1 MVTSAT
7 DAQGFLDLRV
17 VSTVNPGAAQV
28 IATRAADGNLTV
40 NTQNGAFTTDSQY
53 SIAYTNLATSGGG
66 TSLFSVRSMGVAP
79 PFLARQLSNGY
90 AVWSYPLAGS
100 KVLVLDNFVD
110 TDGGTGSVATV
121 DLDVVD
127 PSSGAAGI
135 PLVKGVRNNTAVSA
149 DHSVVVYL
157 GNGSSQGIYVAPIP

>member
-1 MVTSAT
+1 MQS
-7 DAQGFLDLRV
+7 
-17 VSTVNPGAAQV
+17 
-28 IATRAADGNLTV
+28 
-40 NTQNGAFTTDSQY
+40 
-53 SIAYTNLATSGGG
+53 SGG
-66 TSLFSVRSMGVAP
+66 TTLFAVRSMGVAP

-110 TDGGTGSVATV
+110 TDGGTGSIATI

-135 PLVKGVRNNTAVSA
+135 PLVKGVANNALVSA
-149 DHSVVVYL
+149 DHSLVVYL
-157 GNGSSQGIYVAPIP
+157 GNGPSPGIYVTPVP